1 MSKPTFTES
10 QFLPRL
16 IYLDSKLM
24 MTAIFSALPGII
36 PKSVFSLLA
45 VNSMTAAGFAV
56 AMLPLALNVFLVL
69 FASLEKIFNLVMPV
83 DLKKADLLTA
93 TVFSIKA
100 AFFMIFV
107 LFHLAVNSML
117 VVHSMTIQAF
127 QMVAVLNPSDL
138 KNIYRVLF
146 PIFKPTVRKDGR
158 FFVIY
163 PAAFL

>member
-1 MSKPTFTES
+1 MENVKTNFYGEPIFTEIDLS
-10 QFLPRL
+10 RFQTDDDGYILCP
-16 IYLDSKLM
+16 S
-24 MTAIFSALPGII
+24 GII

-100 AFFMIFV
+100 AFFIVFV

-127 QMVAVLNPSDL
+127 QMVAV
-138 KNIYRVLF
+138 
-146 PIFKPTVRKDGR
+146 
-158 FFVIY
+158 
-163 PAAFL
+163 

>member
-16 IYLDSKLM
+16 ICPDSKPM

-117 VVHSMTIQAF
+117 VVHSMAIQAF

-138 KNIYRVLF
+138 KKYIPCFVPSL
-146 PIFKPTVRKDGR
+146 RKEVYHD
-158 FFVIY
+158 
-163 PAAFL
+163 